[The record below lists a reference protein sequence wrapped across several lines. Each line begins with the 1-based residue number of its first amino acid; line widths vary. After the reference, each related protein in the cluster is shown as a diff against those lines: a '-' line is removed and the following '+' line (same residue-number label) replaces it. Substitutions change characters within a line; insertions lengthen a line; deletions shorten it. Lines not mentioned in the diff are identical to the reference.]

1 MNKHFLVFDMAMF
14 LLFAAIL
21 ASFLC
26 SLYFFHRRT
35 RCINPLLRDYFILGM
50 LPPVLFNLW
59 RIHDFITEILKLRGG
74 TGEFKGPWFTKMN
87 YLITCDSL
95 NVQHMLCKTKN
106 LFGERLGLCSNEDG
120 GCCYSEEVLFQ
131 SVGRSCSN
139 SNTFHCSSHE
149 ERIAHKTWRLW
160 VLQRT
165 VVHRNELFCHLCSL
179 NVQHTLCKNF
189 DNYVKGHD
197 FRDIFE
203 PFGDGFVTADY
214 ETWKYIRTLLH
225 SLMKQ
230 PRLKAFVDQTVQKKI
245 LTSLL
250 PILDHAQQLGRVV
263 DLQDVLLR
271 FTFDNIFLTTVGHD
285 PKCLSIDFP
294 VVAVGKAFRV
304 SEKSIFYRHTVPKTV
319 WKFQRWLQIGQEKKM
334 TEACRTIDEFI
345 YSFIESKRE
354 ELGKCTED
362 EMNEAPSDLLTALMT
377 EHGGREH
384 DDKFVRD
391 FAFNFLVAG
400 RGSMAS
406 ALTWFFWL
414 LIKHPIVEAK
424 ILEEIRDNFKA
435 NEKKNDD
442 CGHGFDEEYHNLH
455 DQEQYLKVSGKVLG
469 MEEVKK
475 LVYLHAALCESLR
488 LFPPLPIQRKQAVKA
503 DTLPSGHRVNAN
515 TMIMLS
521 FYAMGRCE
529 EIWGKDC
536 LEFKPERWISEKG
549 EIVNV
554 ASYKFIAF
562 NAGPRTCLGK
572 ESSLLQ
578 MKMLTAAMFWKYRFQ
593 VVEGH
598 VVSPSRSFGLSM
610 KNGLKVRI
618 MKRELCQSYNS
629 RKSKQRKKK
638 GDKNIYKVA
647 AAILR
652 KYCFKVV
659 EGHVAT
665 PTHSIVLLM
674 KNGLKARIM
683 KRDV

>member
-1 MNKHFLVFDMAMF
+1 M
-14 LLFAAIL
+14 LFYATII

-26 SLYFFHRRT
+26 SLYLFHRR
-35 RCINPLLRDYFILGM
+35 RSSKHPLLRDYPILGM

-59 RIHDFITEILKLRGG
+59 RVHDFFTEVLTKHGG
-74 TGEFKGPWFTKMN
+74 TGEFKGPWFADMN
-87 YLITCDSL
+87 YLVTCDSL
-95 NVQHMLCKTKN
+95 NVQHM
-106 LFGERLGLCSNEDG
+106 
-120 GCCYSEEVLFQ
+120 
-131 SVGRSCSN
+131 
-139 SNTFHCSSHE
+139 
-149 ERIAHKTWRLW
+149 
-160 VLQRT
+160 
-165 VVHRNELFCHLCSL
+165 
-179 NVQHTLCKNF
+179 LCKNF

-214 ETWKYIRTLLH
+214 ETWKYIRTILH

-250 PILDHAQQLGRVV
+250 PILNHAQQHGRVV
-263 DLQDVLLR
+263 DLQDLLLR

-294 VVAVGKAFRV
+294 VVAVEKAFRV
-304 SEKSIFYRHTVPKTV
+304 SEKSIFYRHTVPYTV
-319 WKFQRWLQIGQEKKM
+319 WKFQKWLQIGQEKKM
-334 TEACRTIDEFI
+334 TEACRTIDKFI
-345 YSFIESKRE
+345 YSLIESKRE
-354 ELGKCTED
+354 ELSKCTEE
-362 EMNEAPSDLLTALMT
+362 EMNEAPSDMLTVLMT
-377 EHGGREH
+377 EHGGSEH

-406 ALTWFFWL
+406 TLTWFFWL

-424 ILEEIRDNFKA
+424 ILQEIRDNFK
-435 NEKKNDD
+435 KNDD
-442 CGHGFDEEYHNLH
+442 RGHGFDEEQDLS
-455 DQEQYLKVSGKVLG
+455 QS
-469 MEEVKK
+469 VKK

-503 DTLPSGHRVNAN
+503 DTLPSGHIVSAN

-536 LEFKPERWISEKG
+536 LEFKPERWISERG

-572 ESSLLQ
+572 ESSFLQ
-578 MKMLTAAMFWKYRFQ
+578 MKMLTATMLWKYRFE

-598 VVSPSRSFGLSM
+598 VISPSRSFGLSM

-618 MKRELCQSYNS
+618 MKREL
-629 RKSKQRKKK
+629 
-638 GDKNIYKVA
+638 
-647 AAILR
+647 
-652 KYCFKVV
+652 
-659 EGHVAT
+659 
-665 PTHSIVLLM
+665 
-674 KNGLKARIM
+674 
-683 KRDV
+683 